1 MTAAPQGGGTSETPG
16 LPRRLSLGGALGG
29 LNAVGTLW
37 TFALLLLINA
47 DVLGRFLLNSPI
59 RGVPEL
65 VALSIVGIVFLQ
77 LPHTLRVGRM
87 TRSDVFIGKLLA
99 ERPRIGA
106 ALDCAYDLIGV
117 GLFALLV
124 TATLPLFQRAWD
136 EDLYVGAAGDFTAP
150 EWPVKLIVV
159 IGCVAAAVQ
168 YLVLAYA
175 KAKAALSPGAPE
187 RARP

>member
-1 MTAAPQGGGTSETPG
+1 MTGAPEGATTEQTPG
-16 LPRRLSLGGALGG
+16 DPRRLSFGHILSA

-37 TFALLLLINA
+37 TFALLILINA
-47 DVLGRFLLNSPI
+47 DVLGRYLLNRPI

-87 TRSDVFIGKLLA
+87 TRSDVFIAKQLA
-99 ERPRIGA
+99 RRPRFGHALEFVYHLTGA
-106 ALDCAYDLIGV
+106 
-117 GLFALLV
+117 GLFTLLV
-124 TATLPLFQRAWD
+124 DATLPLFRIAWT

-159 IGCVAAAVQ
+159 IGCAAACLQ
-168 YLVLAYA
+168 YLALA
-175 KAKAALSPGAPE
+175 AADLEKILPSRLRG
-187 RARP
+187 RR